1 MPKTPKIRLI
11 RDRRRDID
19 KEIAHLRAQLAALEK
34 DSQDLETAE
43 RVLISL
49 GAADAEDTDDEQ
61 RQATPTIEA
70 RPKGKSGAGKP
81 TDIPT
86 MPEMIISALRDAR
99 AGGRR
104 GLEPREMVEYIA
116 AKWWPEVPQNA
127 VGPIAWRMYERHK
140 LTKRES
146 RYFLPKSEDE
156 PAEGGTKNLGSSRKP
171 EPNEIPHPGD
181 QSRH

>member
-1 MPKTPKIRLI
+1 MAKTPKIRMI
-11 RDRRRDID
+11 RDRRREVD
-19 KEIAHLRAQLAALEK
+19 EEMAQLRTRLAALEK

-49 GAADAEDTDDEQ
+49 GATDADDADDEQ
-61 RQATPTIEA
+61 QQSPPKTGA
-70 RPKGKSGAGKP
+70 RIKGTNGAAAKP

-99 AGGRR
+99 ANGKR

-116 AKWWPEVPQNA
+116 AKWWPTVPSNA
-127 VGPIAWRMYERHK
+127 VGPIAWRMYGRHE

-146 RYFLPKSEDE
+146 RYFLPKFDEEASTSEPME
-156 PAEGGTKNLGSSRKP
+156 AS
-171 EPNEIPHPGD
+171 
-181 QSRH
+181 